1 MEDSYFLLW
10 IILWVEC
17 FWRRCQQ
24 KMGSSWI
31 AAVSRNFW
39 AASLVLITI
48 CTVIGYVSTITFEAP
63 DYEKIF
69 QFGRKK

>member
-1 MEDSYFLLW
+1 
-10 IILWVEC
+10 
-17 FWRRCQQ
+17 
-24 KMGSSWI
+24 MGSSWI